1 MFSINYKV
9 TVSDINYGGHMGN
22 ERALILFQQGRIDF
36 FKNLNLSEINIG
48 DDIGTIQLESHVK
61 YLKEVYLGEVLKIN
75 IDDIVLKKTS
85 MDFIYSVY
93 NENNE
98 KVLEGSTL
106 ILAYNYE
113 RKKVSKIPSIFLEK
127 LRNGEKYE
135 NTIK

>member
-36 FKNLNLSEINIG
+36 FKNLSLSEINIG
-48 DDIGTIQLESHVK
+48 DDIGTIQLDSHVK
-61 YLKEVYLGEVLKIN
+61 YLKEVYLGEILKIN
-75 IDDIVLKKTS
+75 IDEIVLKKTS

-93 NENNE
+93 NEKNE

-113 RKKVSKIPSIFLEK
+113 RKKVSKIPPIFLEK

>member
-36 FKNLNLSEINIG
+36 FKNLSLSEINIG
-48 DDIGTIQLESHVK
+48 DDIGTIQLDSHVK
-61 YLKEVYLGEVLKIN
+61 YLKEVYLGEILKIN
-75 IDDIVLKKTS
+75 IDEIVLKKTS

-93 NENNE
+93 NEKNE
-98 KVLEGSTL
+98 KILEGSTL

-113 RKKVSKIPSIFLEK
+113 RKKVSKIPPIFLEK